1 MNDKR
6 KDTLSLACVLTVCLI
21 VLLIL
26 GAVASELFIYSSV
39 GVGGKPQ
46 GEFLTVPELVG
57 RSLSEACEILSGLGI
72 EYEIIPTG
80 SGVSNRVENVKFS
93 GAMLAG
99 EMTVL
104 KGTSV
109 TLCANEVG
117 ADKVIYLTFDDGPT
131 RDNTDYILDT
141 LDRYGIKATFFLQGK
156 NIERYPE
163 KTLDTVR
170 RGHLVAC
177 HSYSHELDEIY
188 GGVDN
193 MLAEI
198 DRYESALRSAIG
210 DSFYESIPQKMFR
223 FPGGSSQ
230 NGRLDKAEAREYI
243 DAIRKKG
250 YAIYDWTSL
259 TGDAE
264 GTTTLDGM
272 IEKMEKGL
280 ASSASRELPLIV
292 LMHDKWAVKED
303 DALSKMIEHLISEGY
318 YFDTLD
324 HCPEYT
330 FAEH

>member
-1 MNDKR
+1 M
-6 KDTLSLACVLTVCLI
+6 LTVCLI

-26 GAVASELFIYSSV
+26 GAAASELFIYSSV
-39 GVGGKPQ
+39 GVGGTP
-46 GEFLTVPELVG
+46 EMVNVPELVG
-57 RSLSEACEILSGLGI
+57 KSLSEACEILRGLGI

-80 SGVSNRVENVKFS
+80 SGIPNRVEDVKFS
-93 GAMLAG
+93 GQTLSDGIA
-99 EMTVL
+99 VV

-109 TLCANEVG
+109 TLCSNEVG

-131 RDNTDYILDT
+131 RDNTDYILGV
-141 LDRYGIKATFFLQGK
+141 LDKYGIKATFFLQGK

-188 GGVDN
+188 GSVEN

-198 DRYESALRSAIG
+198 DKYESALRAALG
-210 DSFYESIPQKMFR
+210 DAYYESILQKTFR

-230 NGRLDKAEAREYI
+230 NGRLNKADAKEYI

-250 YAIYDWTSL
+250 YAIYDWTAL

-264 GTTTLDGM
+264 GTTDIPGM
-272 IEKMEKGL
+272 IEKMERGLKSSTSKG
-280 ASSASRELPLIV
+280 LPLIV
-292 LMHDKWAVKED
+292 LMHDKWAVQEN
-303 DALSKMIEHLISEGY
+303 DALSKIIDQLISEGY